1 MISLTIR
8 EVGENESKVSARSKP
23 GINVSDIC
31 ALYGGGGH
39 AMAAGVTLNCDVETA
54 LEQMLKAI
62 CEKYP
67 EL

>member
-1 MISLTIR
+1 
-8 EVGENESKVSARSKP
+8 
-23 GINVSDIC
+23 
-31 ALYGGGGH
+31 
-39 AMAAGVTLNCDVETA
+39 MAAGVTLNCDVETA